1 MSTGYSNQ
9 LTGQIGEYL
18 VCAELGRLGLI
29 ATSFTGNVPEYDLL
43 VCDEMLKSLPI
54 QVKTTRSASWPS
66 RANLWLNIEF
76 DDTEKKQI
84 NHGRLEI
91 ANPDLIYVCV
101 SLGQSRAQ
109 DRFFICTKADIQDAC
124 INSYKN
130 WMDPKDWKRPR
141 NYKSLDN
148 RYDTDHL
155 AAFEDNWR
163 LIQNQLKVAQT

>member
-54 QVKTTRSASWPS
+54 QVKTTRSSSWIS

-76 DDTEKKQI
+76 DDTEK
-84 NHGRLEI
+84 N
-91 ANPDLIYVCV
+91 
-101 SLGQSRAQ
+101 
-109 DRFFICTKADIQDAC
+109 
-124 INSYKN
+124 
-130 WMDPKDWKRPR
+130 
-141 NYKSLDN
+141 
-148 RYDTDHL
+148 
-155 AAFEDNWR
+155 R
-163 LIQNQLKVAQT
+163 LIMAA

>member
-54 QVKTTRSASWPS
+54 QVKTTRSASWIS

-84 NHGRLEI
+84 NYGRLEI

-101 SLGQSRAQ
+101 SLGQSRAK
-109 DRFFICTKADIQDAC
+109 DRFFICTKADIQNAC

-155 AAFEDNWR
+155 AAFEDNWH
-163 LIQNQLKVAQT
+163 LIQNQLRAAQT